1 MKYII
6 SIILLAL
13 FVLSVSSYA
22 ESDYAS
28 GTSALSSSASINFV
42 IKIPQSM
49 YVRIG
54 DDLKTSNMRTE
65 ENSGQLSARVLGNS
79 GTVLFSASSSLQ
91 APAQNIQVIKNTDT
105 AMQHQ
110 GQVPVIYTATMP

>member
-79 GTVLFSASSSLQ
+79 GTVLYHLSRGVGGLKTIAASY
-91 APAQNIQVIKNTDT
+91 TRDT
-105 AMQHQ
+105 FYV
-110 GQVPVIYTATMP
+110 GLLSVKLTFR